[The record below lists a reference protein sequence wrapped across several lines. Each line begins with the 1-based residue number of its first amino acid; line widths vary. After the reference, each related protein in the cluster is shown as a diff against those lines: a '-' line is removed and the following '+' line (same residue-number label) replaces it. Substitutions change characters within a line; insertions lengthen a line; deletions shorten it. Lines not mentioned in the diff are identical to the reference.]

1 MNTADWLEFEVTVPA
16 QPAGLRVRIGAFGE
30 RWVASVQGGGS
41 SMDGLGA
48 TAREALRAALAPMGA
63 RTTTSV
69 LAAPVMFAAS
79 AELIALQSDVP
90 A

>member
-16 QPAGLRVRIGAFGE
+16 QPGAMLVRIGAFGE
-30 RWVASVQGGGS
+30 RWVASVQCGGA
-41 SMDGLGA
+41 SMNGLGA

-63 RTTTSV
+63 VMTTTV
-69 LAAPVMFAAS
+69 LAAPAMFGAS
-79 AELIALQSDVP
+79 AELLAWQSDLP

>member
-1 MNTADWLEFEVTVPA
+1 MNQADWLEFEVTIPA
-16 QPAGLRVRIGAFGE
+16 EPAGMRVRIGAFGE
-30 RWVASVQGGGS
+30 RWAAAVETAGGTSNGI
-41 SMDGLGA
+41 GL

-69 LAAPVMFAAS
+69 LAAPAMFGAS
-79 AELIALQSDVP
+79 AELIAWQTGQP